1 MVINIVMKELA
12 VTTTVFISLQDHIQ
26 SYLSQAGVMEE
37 FAITT
42 TRQRHGVEDQGELGM
57 MTLLTETA
65 QALVACLPVLELDAS
80 CTLDLMLVL
89 ELG

>member
-57 MTLLTETA
+57 RTLLTESA
-65 QALVACLPVLELDAS
+65 HALVVCLQVLELDAS
-80 CTLDLMLVL
+80 RTLDLMLVL